1 MRYLRAIIV
10 YTWAVLVLVTRWPL
24 LRAVEGQREDNFL
37 AAMNRIHRVAKPFAG
52 QVCRLAGCKVE
63 VQGLENIPQEGSVVL
78 IGNHQS
84 FFDIPIILA
93 NVNRPL
99 GFLAKQELG
108 EVPIFGRWTAGIGS
122 IFIPRGESRKSLEA
136 ILNAVKMLKK
146 AAHILVVFPE
156 GTRSY
161 EGKVGDFKAGS
172 LKIATKS
179 GAPVVPFAM
188 DGSWR
193 IMPRDVKTFTP
204 GTVRLTF
211 LPAISDEL
219 MATKDTKLIAE
230 ACRQAILAQLAEG
243 EEDERKK

>member
-1 MRYLRAIIV
+1 MRYLRASIV
-10 YTWAVLVLVTRWPL
+10 YTWALLVLVTRWPL
-24 LRAVEGQREDNFL
+24 LRAVEKQREDHFSE
-37 AAMNRIHRVAKPFAG
+37 AMERIHGVAQPFAG
-52 QVCRLAGCKVE
+52 QICRLAGCRVE
-63 VQGLENIPQEGSVVL
+63 VEGLEHIPDEGSVVL

-84 FFDIPIILA
+84 FFDIPIVLA
-93 NVNRPL
+93 SVNRPV

-146 AAHILVVFPE
+146 AAHLLVVFPE

-161 EGKVGDFKAGS
+161 QGKVGDFKAGS

-219 MATKDTKLIAE
+219 MASKDTKLIAD
-230 ACRQAILAQLAEG
+230 ACRQAITAQLAEG
-243 EEDERKK
+243 EDDESKK